1 MEKEYVYMKSD
12 TSENWSKAKNF
23 IPGKNEL
30 IIYTDFIPNG
40 MKIGDGKTKLEDLNF
55 IDNNN
60 FDIEGDTLIIN
71 TKGGC

>member
-30 IIYTDFIPNG
+30 IIYTDFIPTG
-40 MKIGDGKTKLEDLNF
+40 MKIGDGKTKLEDLKF
-55 IDNNN
+55 IDNND
-60 FDIEGDTLIIN
+60 FEVDGDTLIIN

>member
-1 MEKEYVYMKSD
+1 MEKEYIYMKSD

-30 IIYTDFIPNG
+30 IIYTDFIPTG
-40 MKIGDGKTKLEDLNF
+40 MKIGDGKTKLEDLKF
-55 IDNNN
+55 IDNND
-60 FDIEGDTLIIN
+60 FEVDGDTLIIN